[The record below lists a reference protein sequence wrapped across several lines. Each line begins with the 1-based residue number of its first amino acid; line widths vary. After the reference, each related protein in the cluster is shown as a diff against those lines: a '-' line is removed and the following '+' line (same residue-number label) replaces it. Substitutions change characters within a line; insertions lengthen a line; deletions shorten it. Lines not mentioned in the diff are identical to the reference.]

1 MERQVAD
8 IEINERKSPRD
19 GLVMF
24 NVDLTVLVCNY
35 GTMMGNDINLK
46 LQRSKFLKRSQ
57 IPPIREDLQKQ
68 KTTEVKKLV
77 HLH

>member
-1 MERQVAD
+1 MDWQVAD